1 MYMKNTFLLLSWLIL
16 LPSGILANPIKE
28 MLERIDKGASDKFVV
43 ELHKS
48 SNDFFELDQKGDK
61 VVIRGNTYI
70 NIATGIN
77 WYLKYHAGIHLSWNG
92 MHASLPNVLPPVF
105 RKERHETNLA
115 LRYDFNYCTYS
126 YSMAFWDWKRWEEE
140 LDWMAL
146 HGINLPLAAVGH
158 ECVWRNLL
166 LRLGFS
172 KQQINDFIAGPAFL
186 AWWEMNN
193 LEGWGGPNPDSWYKQ
208 QEDLQKKILKRMKE
222 WGMHPVLPGYSGMI
236 PSKLDLGKRIDGG
249 KEEKTL
255 SNISSESAQSTLNK
269 WNGFDRPGILLPDD
283 PKFTQIASL
292 FYEETEKLYGT
303 SDYYS
308 IDPFHE
314 AKSLPAGLDFGKA
327 GKAIMDAM
335 KKANPKAVWVVQ
347 GWTENPRPEMM
358 KALNPGDLLILDLFS
373 ECRPMWGI
381 PSIWKR
387 DKGYE
392 EHNWL
397 FCLLENFGG
406 NVGLH
411 GRMDQLL
418 HNFYLTK
425 DNPLAAQL
433 KGIGLTMEGIENN
446 PVMFELMCEL
456 PWRAE
461 KFTKE
466 EWIKQYIRARYGTDD
481 ESIWQAWQILA
492 NGIYNCPAGNNQ
504 QGPHESIFCGRPSLN
519 NFQASSWSKMCNYYD
534 PTTTAEAARLMVS
547 VAHKYRGNNNFEYD
561 LVDITRQAIADRARI
576 VYNYAVADF
585 KSFDKKSY
593 ATHTRQ
599 FLELLIMQDKLLGT
613 RKEFKVGNWIQQ
625 ARNLGSTSEEK
636 DLYEWNARVQIT
648 TWGNRYCADI
658 GKLRDYAHKEWNGL
672 LRDFYY
678 KRWEKYWQVLQ
689 DQLDGKLPVLPVGNS
704 STPTADNPAM
714 TIDWYALEEP
724 WTLAKNTYAASA
736 EGDCIEV
743 AKEAITLINN

>member
-1 MYMKNTFLLLSWLIL
+1 
-16 LPSGILANPIKE
+16 
-28 MLERIDKGASDKFVV
+28 
-43 ELHKS
+43 
-48 SNDFFELDQKGDK
+48 
-61 VVIRGNTYI
+61 
-70 NIATGIN
+70 
-77 WYLKYHAGIHLSWNG
+77 
-92 MHASLPNVLPPVF
+92 
-105 RKERHETNLA
+105 
-115 LRYDFNYCTYS
+115 
-126 YSMAFWDWKRWEEE
+126 
-140 LDWMAL
+140 
-146 HGINLPLAAVGH
+146 
-158 ECVWRNLL
+158 
-166 LRLGFS
+166 
-172 KQQINDFIAGPAFL
+172 
-186 AWWEMNN
+186 
-193 LEGWGGPNPDSWYKQ
+193 
-208 QEDLQKKILKRMKE
+208 
-222 WGMHPVLPGYSGMI
+222 
-236 PSKLDLGKRIDGG
+236 
-249 KEEKTL
+249 
-255 SNISSESAQSTLNK
+255 
-269 WNGFDRPGILLPDD
+269 
-283 PKFTQIASL
+283 
-292 FYEETEKLYGT
+292 
-303 SDYYS
+303 
-308 IDPFHE
+308 
-314 AKSLPAGLDFGKA
+314 
-327 GKAIMDAM
+327 MDAM
-335 KKANPKAVWVVQ
+335 KKANPIAVWVVQ

-425 DNPLAAQL
+425 NNPLAAQL

-481 ESIWQAWQILA
+481 ESIRQAWQILA

-534 PTTTAEAARLMVS
+534 PTTTTEAARLMVS
-547 VAHKYRGNNNFEYD
+547 VADKYRGNNNFEYD

-724 WTLAKNTYAASA
+724 WTLAKNIYAASA